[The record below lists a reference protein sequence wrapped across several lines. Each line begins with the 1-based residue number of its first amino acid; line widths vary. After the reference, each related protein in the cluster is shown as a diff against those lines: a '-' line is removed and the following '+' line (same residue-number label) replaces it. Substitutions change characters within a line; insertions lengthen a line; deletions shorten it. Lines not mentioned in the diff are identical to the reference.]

1 MSLACSPPL
10 TLLKLLCCVNQSIL
24 VTAVV
29 IRAAVASQL
38 QARFRACPACVQ
50 IYSVS
55 CHSNAAQLHCQV
67 AVPGAS
73 VLLTPLYAKKVC
85 QVPLSQSL
93 QDGQQQAT
101 VKASQNGLL
110 SMDQARSLL
119 PLLADDPNVGA
130 VPRNYSSTACHTGT
144 TSSRTLKI
152 SNLFLLCR
160 SSNTLHC
167 GVIPTEHYIYIFLQ
181 DEFVPVRYIS
191 FIKEQH
197 THVQE
202 TASCSILV

>member
-1 MSLACSPPL
+1 M
-10 TLLKLLCCVNQSIL
+10 IL

-29 IRAAVASQL
+29 IRTAVSSQL
-38 QARFRACPACVQ
+38 QARPKPCPACVQ
-50 IYSVS
+50 VYSVS

-93 QDGQQQAT
+93 QDSQQQAM

-119 PLLADDPNVGA
+119 PLLADDPNVG
-130 VPRNYSSTACHTGT
+130 P
-144 TSSRTLKI
+144 
-152 SNLFLLCR
+152 
-160 SSNTLHC
+160 
-167 GVIPTEHYIYIFLQ
+167 IPCCNCLPYPH
-181 DEFVPVRYIS
+181 S
-191 FIKEQH
+191 FIPHPENLH
-197 THVQE
+197 LFVLC
-202 TASCSILV
+202 CSSLKHAALWHNSHKALCVHISG